1 MKSDTSQQQTLESI
15 ETLNVFSQNTGKTVP
30 FSQVASITPVWQ
42 YAKITRLDINRTIT
56 VSSEL
61 REGGNASLITAQITP
76 WLVEQSK
83 TWNSGYSYSFGG
95 DAENT
100 AENMG
105 AVIKYL
111 PLCGFII
118 MMLLIIQFNSFRKM
132 IMVYCTIPLA
142 IIGVVV
148 GLLSFQ
154 EPFGFMP
161 FLGVIALAGIIINNA
176 IVLIDRMEIEQNVL
190 ERKEE
195 DSVITACLQRFRPI
209 LLATFTT
216 VLGLIPLYL
225 TGGEMWEGMAIS
237 IMVGLLFG
245 TIITLF
251 FIPAFYSVLYKIDYS
266 EYVFDETLLD

>member
-1 MKSDTSQQQTLESI
+1 
-15 ETLNVFSQNTGKTVP
+15 
-30 FSQVASITPVWQ
+30 VASVKPVWQ
-42 YAKITRLDINRTIT
+42 YAKILRLDINRTIT
-56 VSSEL
+56 ISSEL
-61 REGGNASLITAQITP
+61 REGGNASEITAALTP
-76 WLVEQSK
+76 WLNEQAKS
-83 TWNSGYSYSFGG
+83 WESGYSYQYGG

-118 MMLLIIQFNSFRKM
+118 MLLLVIQFNSFRKM

-148 GLLSFQ
+148 GLLLSG

-190 ERKEE
+190 KRNED

-216 VLGLIPLYL
+216 VLGLVPLYL

-251 FIPAFYSVLYKIDYS
+251 FIPACYSVFYKIDYKS
-266 EYVFDETLLD
+266 YTFNEALLDT